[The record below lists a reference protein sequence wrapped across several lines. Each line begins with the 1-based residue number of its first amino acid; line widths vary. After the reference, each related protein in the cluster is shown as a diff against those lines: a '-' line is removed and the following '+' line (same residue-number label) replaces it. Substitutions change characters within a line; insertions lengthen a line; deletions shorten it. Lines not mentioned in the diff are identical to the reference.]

1 MAVARQISAAREQ
14 KVKMNCILSNNIPF
28 IKRAPTKNRE
38 RGGGGVR
45 ISNRK
50 IKVLLQTFVRLLDCR
65 IFIRHFSH
73 KNNSFFI
80 I

>member
-28 IKRAPTKNRE
+28 IKRAPTKNR
-38 RGGGGVR
+38 GGGVR